1 MRLPS
6 HAVKRNEAGYSVI
19 ELALVIAIVGVL
31 TTLATPSFLTYYQAA
46 ILRSAAQEVAAGV
59 NQGRQLGIRQ
69 NTGVCV
75 HISSTALQ
83 YYLGTSCSGAAWVGA
98 GTDSSGNAP
107 APTGVTLSTT
117 ADPVFGYLGEGR
129 TGASITVTNAQTG
142 TTLLVCV
149 AVSGRVS
156 VRSSCS

>member
-1 MRLPS
+1 MS
-6 HAVKRNEAGYSVI
+6 EHAVGYSVI
-19 ELALVIAIVGVL
+19 ELALVMAILGVL
-31 TTLATPSFLTYYQAA
+31 TALATPSFLTYYQAA
-46 ILRSAAQEVAAGV
+46 TLRSAAEEIAAAI

-75 HISSTALQ
+75 HIGSTALQ
-83 YYLGTSCSGAAWVGA
+83 YKLGTSCGGAAWVGT
-98 GTDSSGNAP
+98 GTDGSGNVAVP
-107 APTGVTLSTT
+107 SGVTLSTT

-129 TGASITVTNAQTG
+129 TGGSITVTNSQTAA
-142 TTLLVCV
+142 TLLICV